1 MSTDFTQEQASFAK
15 AVAAFC
21 AREAG
26 TREQRDVLTEHG
38 NHTHNQVLYEKMAEL
53 GWLGATI
60 PEEFGGA
67 DGSTVDLCIL
77 LEEAAKGMAPIGGI
91 GPTLITGAAYEK
103 FGTAS
108 QKEAVL
114 GGIVAGKSYSI
125 SMSEPEAGSDVANLS
140 CKAEKTDGGWLI
152 NGQKTW
158 CSNAHFA
165 DRILLV
171 ARTGRGSAAGGAT
184 QNGGSGAGGVTQNG
198 GSAAGGVT
206 QTGREG
212 KHEGLTMFDVPADI
226 DGLNIVGI
234 DTMGGK
240 EVNDLYF
247 TDCVLPEDA
256 IVGVEGQGWTQLM
269 TGLNI
274 ERLILAAM
282 MLGTAQR
289 AFDDT
294 LQFITQ
300 RSQFG
305 RPVGTFQA
313 LRHRVADLATEIE
326 CGRLLVYHVAR
337 LVDENP
343 KKLFPRE
350 ASMAKLKL
358 TETAKKV
365 ALEGTQMMGGYGYAT
380 EFDMEKHVRTT
391 LVSSIYGGTNEIQR
405 DIIGKTYGL

>member
-1 MSTDFTQEQASFAK
+1 MSIDLTQEQTAFAQAVASFCAK
-15 AVAAFC
+15 
-21 AREAG
+21 EAG
-26 TREQRDVLTEHG
+26 TRAQRDALTEHG
-38 NHTHNQVLYEKMAEL
+38 KHTHNQALYDKMAEL
-53 GWLGATI
+53 GWLGAI
-60 PEEFGGA
+60 ISEEHGGA
-67 DGSTVDLCIL
+67 GGSTVDLCIL
-77 LEEAAKGMAPIGGI
+77 LEESAKAMAPIGGI

-103 FGTAS
+103 FGTPA
-108 QKEAVL
+108 QKETVL
-114 GGIVAGKSYSI
+114 GGIVAGRSYSI
-125 SMSEPEAGSDVANLS
+125 SMSEPEAGSDVGNLS
-140 CKAEKTDGGWLI
+140 CRAEKTDTGWLI

-171 ARTGRGSAAGGAT
+171 ARTGRSGAGGAT
-184 QNGGSGAGGVTQNG
+184 QG
-198 GSAAGGVT
+198 
-206 QTGREG
+206 GREGG
-212 KHEGLTMFDVPADI
+212 KHEGLTMFDVPADVE
-226 DGLNIVGI
+226 GLNIVGI

-247 TDCVLPEDA
+247 TDCALPGDA
-256 IVGVEGQGWTQLM
+256 VVGVEGQGWSQLM

-294 LQFITQ
+294 LDFITQ
-300 RSQFG
+300 RKQFG

-313 LRHRVADLATEIE
+313 LRHRIADLATEIE

-337 LVDENP
+337 LVDESP
-343 KKLFPRE
+343 TKLFPRE

-365 ALEGTQMMGGYGYAT
+365 ALEGMQMMGGYGYAT